1 MVDIVVLSDTPDG
14 LFLPTL
20 PLYRLATSVTL
31 FCHVNGASETV
42 SYRWSSTSA
51 SLFTFNSTSVFNRKT
66 ILTSADAGMY
76 TCFVNDPVGNTG
88 QASIEMKFNG
98 ECCTLACSQKELL
111 TAYEI
116 DTCISA

>member
-14 LFLPTL
+14 LFLPTP

-31 FCHVNGASETV
+31 FCHVTGASEPV

-88 QASIEMKFNG
+88 QASIEIKFNG

-116 DTCISA
+116 DSA